1 MVSTTDPCAD
11 PVTPRAAARILEH
24 IGEAYVAVDADW
36 AVTYVNGHAERI
48 CRKSRDLVLGN
59 NLWQVCPTAC
69 GTAFEREYRRVMA
82 ERVEGMVEGPFPRLG
97 AWIGVKVYPLDNG
110 GLAFYFTDITQ
121 QRCAEMHLACQN
133 RVQELIFA
141 EASLGEILNTL
152 ARTAE
157 NVAVN
162 PLLASIHVIDSNHG
176 PLRHIAAPSLPD
188 TFNDAVDRISIGP
201 DTGPCA
207 AAAYTRQ
214 TLFVEN
220 LAEHPSACF
229 RHLACL
235 HELRACLSI
244 PILSPHG
251 VLLGTFTL
259 YFRECVRPLA
269 VETESA
275 SLLANGAALII
286 SHHRGS
292 DAARRTP
299 RAPGSGTGHLEL
311 VRQA

>member
-11 PVTPRAAARILEH
+11 PVTPRAVARILEH

-97 AWIGVKVYPLDNG
+97 AWIGVKIYPLDNG
-110 GLAFYFTDITQ
+110 GLAFYFTDVTQ
-121 QRCAEMHLACQN
+121 QRCAEMHLACQK

-141 EASLGEILNTL
+141 DASLGEILNAL

-162 PLLASIHVIDSNHG
+162 AVLASIHVIDSDPG
-176 PLRHIAAPSLPD
+176 YLRHLAAPSLPD
-188 TFNDAVDRISIGP
+188 TFNDAVDCIAIGP
-201 DTGPCA
+201 DTSPCA
-207 AAAYTRQ
+207 AAAHTRQ
-214 TLFVEN
+214 TLFVAN
-220 LAEHPSACF
+220 IAEHPGACF
-229 RHLACL
+229 RHLAFR

-244 PILSPHG
+244 PLLSPQG
-251 VLLGTFTL
+251 VLFGTFTL
-259 YFRECVRPLA
+259 YFRECVQPIA

-275 SLLANGAALII
+275 SLLSNLAALIVAQRM
-286 SHHRGS
+286 RGAT
-292 DAARRTP
+292 DRRPP
-299 RAPGSGTGHLEL
+299 RAFDGSTGHLGL
-311 VRQA
+311 ARQA